1 MDQNNI
7 NIQKR
12 KWEQIS
18 EKERY
23 KIEKLSVLDQK
34 GVLKNLKTSLK
45 IRAPVQR

>member
-1 MDQNNI
+1 MDQNNN

-23 KIEKLSVLDQK
+23 KIEARELTK
-34 GVLKNLKTSLK
+34 
-45 IRAPVQR
+45 